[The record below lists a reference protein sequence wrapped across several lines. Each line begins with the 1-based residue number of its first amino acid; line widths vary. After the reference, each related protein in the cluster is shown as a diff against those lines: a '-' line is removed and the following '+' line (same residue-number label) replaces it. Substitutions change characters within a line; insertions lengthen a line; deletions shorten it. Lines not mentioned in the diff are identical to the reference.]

1 MSNCR
6 DHGCSLAASDF
17 CADGARI
24 PLDGTAH
31 GVGIASKHDTS
42 WAKPKRNHQLDLG
55 KQQKII
61 C

>member
-55 KQQKII
+55 KQQ
-61 C
+61 